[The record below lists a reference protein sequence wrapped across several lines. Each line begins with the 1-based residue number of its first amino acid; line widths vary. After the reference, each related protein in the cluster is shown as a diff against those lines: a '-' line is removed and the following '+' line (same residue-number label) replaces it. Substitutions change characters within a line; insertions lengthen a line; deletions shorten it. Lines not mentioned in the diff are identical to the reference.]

1 MNGGG
6 APFCQRAA
14 APAHEDVLAQDA
26 VRVLAVER
34 LFPRASVPLCPWWTS
49 RSAVALV
56 GSPNSWRPRDMG
68 RAARSLATQHAA
80 VPLAGPP
87 RRSDL
92 SRRGLRHRKHGHTAL
107 RVAGYVPRQPA
118 RDGGVE
124 QWRQGRGGGCVP
136 GPAAAEYALCSDAG
150 RCGPCCG
157 SRVCPCNRAVRERH
171 GTRVA
176 APLLPAP
183 PPRGVAPGQVTDQ
196 RSVAR

>member
-87 RRSDL
+87 AAVIS
-92 SRRGLRHRKHGHTAL
+92 
-107 RVAGYVPRQPA
+107 
-118 RDGGVE
+118 
-124 QWRQGRGGGCVP
+124 
-136 GPAAAEYALCSDAG
+136 PAAA
-150 RCGPCCG
+150 CGIESTGTPRSG
-157 SRVCPCNRAVRERH
+157 SLATCRGNRREM
-171 GTRVA
+171 A
-176 APLLPAP
+176 A
-183 PPRGVAPGQVTDQ
+183 
-196 RSVAR
+196 